1 MAGAY
6 GVYRNQIKEIY
17 TMSTTVASASAL
29 AAFTLFMIVALVNV
43 GANATPASEQVAVAA
58 QTAQING

>member
-1 MAGAY
+1 
-6 GVYRNQIKEIY
+6 
-17 TMSTTVASASAL
+17 MSTTVASASAL